1 MRLSKRDML
10 YVNRNT
16 PTVFAVSEDIPKAE
30 TLTISFNNFD
40 KLTPTDRKALTGEIF
55 DMVNGRIQEYLQ
67 KTKSKTTSKES
78 ASWLLVFPD
87 VEQRY
92 EWLKQLPLDL
102 LMAMSFH
109 KV

>member
-16 PTVFAVSEDIPKAE
+16 PTVFAVLEDIPKAE
-30 TLTISFNNFD
+30 TLTIHCYNFD

-55 DMVNGRIQEYLQ
+55 GMVNGRIQEYLQ

-78 ASWLLVFPD
+78 AS
-87 VEQRY
+87 
-92 EWLKQLPLDL
+92 
-102 LMAMSFH
+102 
-109 KV
+109 